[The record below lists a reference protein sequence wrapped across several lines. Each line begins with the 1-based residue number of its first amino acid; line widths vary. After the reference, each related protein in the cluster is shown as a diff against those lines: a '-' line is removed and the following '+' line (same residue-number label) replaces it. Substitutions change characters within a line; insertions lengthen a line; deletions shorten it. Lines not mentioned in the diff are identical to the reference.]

1 MTKATSVLSLQTQKE
16 LLISRAMLER
26 IELQLTITDCKTVC
40 QQKWQQTTNPK
51 YWLGALLRWGWSKVT
66 LVEREGAQVGLK
78 TGLMMALRY
87 WRLTKK
93 YPIIMSS
100 LTWVGGALLRKTVGA
115 HSIMQLGKLG
125 AIAGL
130 IWWWRKR

>member
-1 MTKATSVLSLQTQKE
+1 MTKPTSALSLQTQKE

-40 QQKWQQTTNPK
+40 QQKWQQTINPK
-51 YWLGALLRWGWSKVT
+51 YWLASLLRWGWSKVT

-100 LTWVGGALLRKTVGA
+100 LTWVGGALLRKTVGVR
-115 HSIMQLGKLG
+115 SIMQLGKLG

-130 IWWWRKR
+130 MWWWRKR